1 MRLSGKTAL
10 VTAAGAGIGR
20 ATAIAFAR
28 EGAQVFATDI
38 DARSLEE
45 IAGMDGIETR
55 LLDVMSADAVAET
68 ARELGNVDVL
78 FNCAGV
84 VHHGSIL
91 DCPEDEFDF
100 SVELNIKGTYRVT
113 RAFLPAM
120 LARQT
125 GSIISVSSVV
135 SSLIAAPDRFG
146 YGATKAAV
154 IAMMKSVA
162 ADFVTR
168 GIRANAIC
176 PGTVETP
183 SWHERVRAAGA
194 RTGDVDAA
202 RQAFIDRQPMGRI
215 GQPEEVA
222 ALAVYLASDESRFV
236 TGQAIGI
243 DGGWSN
249 T

>member
-20 ATAIAFAR
+20 ATAIAFAS
-28 EGAQVFATDI
+28 EGARVFATDI

-45 IAGMDGIETR
+45 IVGTDGIETK
-55 LLDVMSADAVAET
+55 LLDVTSADAVAEF
-68 ARELGNVDVL
+68 AKELGSIDVL

-91 DCPEDEFDF
+91 DCPEAEFDF

-113 RAFLPAM
+113 RAFLPGM
-120 LARQT
+120 LAKGG

-154 IAMMKSVA
+154 TAMMKSVA
-162 ADFVTR
+162 ADFVTS

-183 SWHERVRAAGA
+183 SWHGRVQTAGA

-215 GQPEEVA
+215 GQPGEVA

-236 TGQAIGI
+236 TGQAIAI